1 MKYTQFLQLS
11 DILEKNEMTVAD
23 FKTSFKNLPEK
34 LFEADDLE
42 TEKGNI
48 VTRWGRIKTSL
59 NKVAQKTQ
67 KQVYDSILTKNLP
80 NILSYDKQIAEKVKS
95 TTVKEQNIKNIQKVV
110 IDNYRAIQKQQTQ
123 QITTV
128 ENAIVK
134 FLENI
139 SVRMNKKIEASKST
153 DKNKTMLKNYWLL
166 LVTQISLNA
175 SAYIVRERVKIIDQI
190 FADNKNVAK
199 LMKGIVTTEQNKTIA
214 VKEQKVNKRKETIKT
229 EEKTLS
235 QPTTDNPAEN
245 KQIEE
250 KPAEEKPTSEKPIEE
265 KPKV

>member
-1 MKYTQFLQLS
+1 MKYTEFLQLS
-11 DILEKNEMTVAD
+11 DILEKNKMTVAD
-23 FKTSFKNLPEK
+23 FKISFKNLPKK
-34 LFEADDLE
+34 LFEADDIE

-80 NILSYDKQIAEKVKS
+80 NILLYDKQIAEKIKS
-95 TTVKEQNIKNIQKVV
+95 TTVKEQDIKNIQKVV
-110 IDNYRAIQKQQTQ
+110 IDNYRAIQKQQTK
-123 QITTV
+123 QITAI
-128 ENAIVK
+128 EDAIVK

-139 SVRMNKKIEASKST
+139 STRMNKKIEASKST
-153 DKNKTMLKNYWLL
+153 EKNKTMLKNYWLL

-175 SAYIVRERVKIIDQI
+175 SAYMVREREKIIDQI

-199 LMKGIVTTEQNKTIA
+199 LMKGVVTSEEKKTVVA
-214 VKEQKVNKRKETIKT
+214 KEQKANERKETVKT
-229 EEKTLS
+229 EEKTLT
-235 QPTTDNPAEN
+235 QTQTPKKLTT
-245 KQIEE
+245 E
-250 KPAEEKPTSEKPIEE
+250 KPVEE